1 MKGEFKIEGTTL
13 IGYHG
18 PGGNVIIPDNV
29 TSIGYCAFDHCF
41 GLSEVVIPNSVT
53 TIGSGAFSY
62 CSGLT
67 EVAIPDSVT
76 TIGSGAF
83 DGCPCKDDILKKLK
97 EKMK

>member
-29 TSIGYCAFDHCF
+29 T
-41 GLSEVVIPNSVT
+41 
-53 TIGSGAFSY
+53 TIGDYAFSY

>member
-29 TSIGYCAFDHCF
+29 T
-41 GLSEVVIPNSVT
+41 
-53 TIGSGAFSY
+53 
-62 CSGLT
+62 
-67 EVAIPDSVT
+67 